1 MLANC
6 SALEAQPSLL
16 RRSSTTRGPSIDA
29 AVWRSPDDE
38 AQVALFHRA
47 AVQVGLDLQPCFAV
61 GKRGGSE
68 VKIYYILSMSL
79 GLGLKELV
87 ENTASWPK
95 DDQDELA
102 EVAAE
107 IEGGGPVVMPWP
119 MQSAPR

>member
-1 MLANC
+1 
-6 SALEAQPSLL
+6 
-16 RRSSTTRGPSIDA
+16 
-29 AVWRSPDDE
+29 
-38 AQVALFHRA
+38 LFRC
-47 AVQVGLDLQPCFAV
+47 GET
-61 GKRGGSE
+61 GGSE
-68 VKIYYILSMSL
+68 VKIYYILSMS
-79 GLGLKELV
+79 LGLKELV